1 MMAAT
6 VFMLYQT
13 IFFFDGTDDR
23 TGRAANEEEEGE
35 DESVDEEVAPV
46 DKVRSDKGPAPPMNA
61 IGVAMSMVIFFVHY
75 YSFAVQET
83 VVTPSKCLSRA
94 RATGPKSGRPS
105 SSSFREIILTSSY
118 LFFLLILLTKCPVA
132 MVIYDWE
139 QVEINLLFVGAGFI
153 SLATSLAVRELTRY
167 VDDTTM
173 LLSSLIVGLVGSLF
187 LLDSPFDE
195 KLPAWRFLLGFCLSQ
210 VAFPVGRNVCLGVFG
225 NILGPVNQ
233 GRWMGL
239 IFAVS
244 AIPRAIGPFV
254 AVELLTVVEWS
265 TWLEFFVCSALFG
278 STLISTWYFMRDLVP
293 YEDYLKDI
301 SWEGTGSFH
310 SPMPPSPLLVRTPTQ
325 QRGKDRQVGETRV
338 GPSSP

>member
-1 MMAAT
+1 MSR
-6 VFMLYQT
+6 
-13 IFFFDGTDDR
+13 II
-23 TGRAANEEEEGE
+23 
-35 DESVDEEVAPV
+35 
-46 DKVRSDKGPAPPMNA
+46 A
-61 IGVAMSMVIFFVHY
+61 IVL
-75 YSFAVQET
+75 T
-83 VVTPSKCLSRA
+83 C
-94 RATGPKSGRPS
+94 S
-105 SSSFREIILTSSY
+105 S
-118 LFFLLILLTKCPVA
+118 KCPVA

-167 VDDTTM
+167 VDDTMM
-173 LLSSLIVGLVGSLF
+173 LLSSLIVGLAGSLF
-187 LLDSPFDE
+187 LLDAPFSE

-233 GRWMGL
+233 GRWMGF

-254 AVELLTVVEWS
+254 AVKLLTVVDWS

-278 STLISTWYFMRDLVP
+278 LTLIATWLFIRDLVP

-301 SWEGTGSFH
+301 SREGSGSFH
-310 SPMPPSPLLVRTPTQ
+310 SPMPPSPLVVRSPM
-325 QRGKDRQVGETRV
+325 QRRKERQGSRV
-338 GPSSP
+338 RMEISP